1 MTALLLWIFL
11 VLQPPTEASLGTF
24 PLPPVVGMSGS
35 PDVRVKVTPRI
46 AHEPAFVR
54 VLVTVE
60 RHAENRALVLLID
73 GDTYRRSSSR
83 QLDGEYDAR
92 MHTFEFERL
101 PGGRFDVIASVRR
114 ISGTK
119 RATES
124 LCIIPRFAEV
134 SECQ

>member
-1 MTALLLWIFL
+1 MIALLLAVFVCWQF
-11 VLQPPTEASLGTF
+11 PEASLGTF
-24 PLPPVVGMSGS
+24 PLPLEVGMSGS
-35 PDVRVKVTPRI
+35 ADAVRVKVTPRI

-60 RHAENRALVLLID
+60 RHADNRALVLLID

-83 QLDGEYDAR
+83 QLVGADDAR
-92 MHTFEFERL
+92 LHTFEFERV

-114 ISGTK
+114 INGTK
-119 RATES
+119 RASES

-134 SECQ
+134 SE